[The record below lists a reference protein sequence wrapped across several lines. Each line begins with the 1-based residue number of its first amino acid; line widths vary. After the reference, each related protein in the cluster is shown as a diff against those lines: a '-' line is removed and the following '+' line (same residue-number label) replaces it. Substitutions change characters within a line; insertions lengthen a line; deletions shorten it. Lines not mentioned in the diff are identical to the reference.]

1 MANEIQ
7 LQGEQKRIHIVPYE
21 HHTKYHETNQQGIIH
36 HSNYEH
42 WLEDARMNLMEHIG
56 LGFKQMEAMEIMTPI
71 ISLSIEYRSH
81 VRFDETVVIDTKML
95 SYDGF
100 HMEVAYR
107 IYDKATGED
116 RAVAKTKHCFVNK
129 SGVPISL
136 KRIYPELDT
145 RFFEMKGR
153 K

>member
-1 MANEIQ
+1 MTNEIQ
-7 LQGEQKRIHIVPYE
+7 LKGTGKRVDIVPYE

-36 HSNYEH
+36 YSNYQN
-42 WLEDARMNLMEHIG
+42 WLEDARMNLMEQIG
-56 LGFKQMEAMEIMTPI
+56 FGYKQMEAMEVLSPI
-71 ISLSIEYRSH
+71 ISLSIEYLGN
-81 VRFDETVVIDTKML
+81 VKFDDTVVVDTRML

-129 SGVPISL
+129 SGIPISL

-145 RFFEMKGR
+145 KFFEMK
-153 K
+153 